1 MTQSLAEAMR
11 AFKPVLP
18 LAVALSGGAD
28 SSALL
33 VQCARL
39 WPGQVHALHINHG
52 LQAAAAGFQQQCQSL
67 CASLGVPLRVKTVQA
82 GHASGQSPEDAARI
96 ARYQG
101 LVELAQGDA
110 GQPALHAIALA
121 QHADDQVETL
131 LLALSRGA
139 GMAGLSAMPAQ
150 WKRGGIQFYRP
161 LLEVAGSDI
170 RDWLGEEQIDYVI
183 DPSNVDERYTRNR
196 IRAQVIPAL
205 QAAFPHFRDT
215 FARSASHAA
224 QAQALLDE
232 IAAQDI
238 AQVLRE
244 QDGLPLLKSL
254 RLLGESRQGNALRYW
269 LKSGFGVIPSAAQLR
284 ELQAQIAACA
294 TRGHRIHI
302 KVGIGFVER
311 RGAVLAWYNPM
322 VLPNRK

>member
-1 MTQSLAEAMR
+1 
-11 AFKPVLP
+11 
-18 LAVALSGGAD
+18 
-28 SSALL
+28 
-33 VQCARL
+33 
-39 WPGQVHALHINHG
+39 
-52 LQAAAAGFQQQCQSL
+52 
-67 CASLGVPLRVKTVQA
+67 
-82 GHASGQSPEDAARI
+82 
-96 ARYQG
+96 
-101 LVELAQGDA
+101 
-110 GQPALHAIALA
+110 
-121 QHADDQVETL
+121 
-131 LLALSRGA
+131 
-139 GMAGLSAMPAQ
+139 MAGLSAMPAQ